1 MKKNFLITTGGSG
14 GHVIPASIFYDHLIK
29 VANLTISIDNRGLK
43 YLDKNKYNFKII
55 DTPKLNNF
63 YFLPINL
70 VKILFLIFKSL
81 SLLKKEKIEKIFST
95 GGYMSLPLILA
106 ARLLRLE
113 IYLIEPNQTIGRTNK
128 YFLSICKKI
137 FCYTKKIHELLC
149 RNVRRLK
156 SGIN

>member
-29 VANLTISIDNRGLK
+29 VANLTVSIDDRGLK

-81 SLLKKEKIEKIFST
+81 SLLKK
-95 GGYMSLPLILA
+95 
-106 ARLLRLE
+106 
-113 IYLIEPNQTIGRTNK
+113 
-128 YFLSICKKI
+128 
-137 FCYTKKIHELLC
+137 
-149 RNVRRLK
+149 
-156 SGIN
+156 

>member
-29 VANLTISIDNRGLK
+29 VANLTVSIDNRGLK

-55 DTPKLNNF
+55 DTPKLNNL

-113 IYLIEPNQTIGRTNK
+113 IYLIEHVKKFFVTQKKSIG
-128 YFLSICKKI
+128 FLINSKI
-137 FCYTKKIHELLC
+137 K
-149 RNVRRLK
+149 
-156 SGIN
+156 